1 MEELWNLLEKMTPA
15 QVAEL
20 KDALAASHNPAMPE
34 ARASV
39 AAWEF
44 ARNAAI

>member
-1 MEELWNLLEKMTPA
+1 MEELWNLLDQMTPA
-15 QVAEL
+15 QFAEL
-20 KDALAASHNPAMPE
+20 KDALAASDNPEMPE
-34 ARASV
+34 VIASV